1 MMGQS
6 ALQPSRLLRGVMYRI
21 EMETTVAG
29 ETFGM
34 VQPSL
39 LALHTHVASS
49 HMEQVMH
56 GFHTNPRTWSGVGD

>member
-6 ALQPSRLLRGVMYRI
+6 ALQPARLLRGVMCRI

-29 ETFGM
+29 ETVGP
-34 VQPSL
+34 VQASL
-39 LALHTHVASS
+39 LALNTHVASS

-56 GFHTNPRTWSGVGD
+56 GFHTKPRTWSGVWD